1 MRQYA
6 IVGLGSFGLRMLE
19 RLSALSNELII
30 IDRDSEPVQRHKDM
44 ADNAYIFD
52 AADEEA
58 LRRVLPEGLDAVIV
72 DVGSDNFESA
82 VLVTSHLKKL
92 NVKDIIVKA
101 DTEERGEILTLVGA
115 TRIVYADREAAARLM
130 PLIVSPALFNYMPIG
145 SNLVIAEVA
154 IPERYAGMTL
164 VEAILRQRH
173 NINVVAIRSP
183 GSTEYQYFNAEY
195 RLNREDI
202 LLVAGQEKDITAFSG
217 GGAEGR
223 KGPAAGIFE
232 GLLKGKSG
240 GRRQK

>member
-1 MRQYA
+1 
-6 IVGLGSFGLRMLE
+6 
-19 RLSALSNELII
+19 
-30 IDRDSEPVQRHKDM
+30 
-44 ADNAYIFD
+44 
-52 AADEEA
+52 
-58 LRRVLPEGLDAVIV
+58 
-72 DVGSDNFESA
+72 
-82 VLVTSHLKKL
+82 
-92 NVKDIIVKA
+92 
-101 DTEERGEILTLVGA
+101 
-115 TRIVYADREAAARLM
+115 
-130 PLIVSPALFNYMPIG
+130 
-145 SNLVIAEVA
+145 
-154 IPERYAGMTL
+154 MTL
-164 VEAILRQRH
+164 AEASLRQRH